1 MNKYTIRRYLLF
13 IISLFINAFGIAFIT
28 KAFLGTSPIT
38 SVTYPNFN
46 APKKNQPFFDVFRLR
61 NC

>member
-1 MNKYTIRRYLLF
+1 MIMNEQIKNLCSRLRLYALPRLLE
-13 IISLFINAFGIAFIT
+13 SEAHIAREQS
-28 KAFLGTSPIT
+28 K
-38 SVTYPNFN
+38 TYPNFN